1 MRNNTKTV
9 AILLLG
15 ASLIAHTAHAQNA
28 ASESPAPQMQPQVQP
43 QRGTTTIAL
52 AQDTAPS
59 DAIIVSGRRFSEVAR
74 LQQKNAINLVN
85 IQPAEEL
92 LKYPDFNAAEALGR
106 IPGVSLSTDTGEGRF
121 INIRGLDANLNGT
134 TFGGVQLL
142 NTQPGG
148 TYAGGGGRAVE
159 FDTIPIGSVDQL
171 IVRKTGLPSQEAEGL
186 GGSVDVIPRTAQGIK
201 KPFLEGEIG
210 GGYEPAHGHAGVYRA
225 QLAAGYRFGPD
236 KAFGIE
242 LNGSYHEDGRGF
254 DDVEPAFAD
263 PNGVPGGRND
273 LLLGG
278 VDLRRYNYNRRRF
291 GFGGELTFDPTPQS
305 HYYIRSDDAGYT
317 ERVNRQLLN
326 YSNLNVDAAGKNLVA
341 DANGNFSPPN
351 VSAQLSLRDQQ
362 ETHLNFV
369 TALGGHNDLGS
380 VIVDYQGSFTA
391 ATYHRDYDYNSTFSP
406 IGAGQSFPLTYNNS
420 TITGL
425 PAITNIGGGF
435 NPDDASQL
443 VLTGFRNTT
452 EGAHDQEWAGRV
464 DVTVP
469 LHLIGEDENIKFG
482 GKLRLRDKRDA
493 SNGYQYQNL
502 PATPL
507 TQVQGPG
514 PYTNFYG
521 GQYDI
526 GFAPN
531 YLALRALIAHREDL
545 YLKSVTNRIF
555 FNDTE
560 NIYAGYL
567 EYQGRVDKLGY
578 LVGVRVENTDGTYRT
593 DLGGATDANGRP
605 LISTGKSNYTDFFPT
620 VQLRYDFTEKFIA
633 RATYSTAIG
642 RPGFNQLQNGLN
654 PDYGGPT
661 LSVGNP
667 SLRPTTDNA
676 FDVSFEYYLP
686 HSGILSVG
694 FFDKE
699 FDNYIVSTLAT
710 LSGTQVNAQYSTAA
724 LPLTFKHSDIVRVS
738 GNGNVHSASAR
749 GIEANYNQKFT
760 FLPGWLGGFGVLGN
774 VTYVD
779 STIELH
785 PDVNPGV
792 KSQLPGTSALTWNL
806 AGYYEAHGV
815 QARLSANWV
824 GPSIFGVG
832 PAQGLD
838 VYQDTKFQVDLT
850 TSLKLSRQVTAYF
863 NARNLFNG
871 PLRYYEGYSN
881 RAIQREFYDQ
891 TYEAGFRFAF

>member
-1 MRNNTKTV
+1 MRNNTRTL

-15 ASLIAHTAHAQNA
+15 ASLTAHTAHAQNA
-28 ASESPAPQMQPQVQP
+28 ASENPAPQVQPQEQP
-43 QRGTTTIAL
+43 QRGTTTMAL

-326 YSNLNVDAAGKNLVA
+326 YSNLNVDAAGNNLVA

-406 IGAGQSFPLTYNNS
+406 IGGGQSFPLTYNNS

-493 SNGYQYQNL
+493 SNGYQYENL

-633 RATYSTAIG
+633 RATYSKAIG

-724 LPLTFKHSDIVRVS
+724 LPLTFKPNDIVRVS

-785 PDVNPGV
+785 PGVNPGV